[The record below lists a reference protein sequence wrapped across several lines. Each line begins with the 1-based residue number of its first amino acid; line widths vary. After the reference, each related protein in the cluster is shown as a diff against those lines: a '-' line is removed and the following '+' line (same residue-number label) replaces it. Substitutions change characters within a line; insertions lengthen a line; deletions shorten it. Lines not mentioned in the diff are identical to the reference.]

1 MNPLLFSLAIG
12 ALAGFLAGALMKGR
26 AFGLI
31 GNVVVG
37 VLGGAL
43 GGWCVQLA
51 GYDHSVNWVVE
62 LITATFGAALLIFVV
77 GQFKRES

>member
-1 MNPLLFSLAIG
+1 MI
-12 ALAGFLAGALMKGR
+12 
-26 AFGLI
+26 
-31 GNVVVG
+31 G

-62 LITATFGAALLIFVV
+62 LITATFGAALLIFIV
-77 GQFKRES
+77 GQVKREA